1 MKWLRSSD
9 AKSWVRCVRDV
20 VGVGL
25 GLGWGWE
32 AEWVDAEIFFWSK
45 MHSHNYINEPV
56 DLVITRTGTNR
67 YHGIISRDKLVPVQ
81 VPRYPVW

>member
-9 AKSWVRCVRDV
+9 AKSWVRCVRDM

-25 GLGWGWE
+25 GLGDGMGRRGK
-32 AEWVDAEIFFWSK
+32 FFLVK
-45 MHSHNYINEPV
+45 MHSHNYINVPV

-81 VPRYPVW
+81 VPRYPAG

>member
-1 MKWLRSSD
+1 MYATW
-9 AKSWVRCVRDV
+9 
-20 VGVGL
+20 L

-32 AEWVDAEIFFWSK
+32 AEWADAEIVFWSK

-67 YHGIISRDKLVPVQ
+67 YHVVISRDKLVPVQ
-81 VPRYPVW
+81 VPRYPAW